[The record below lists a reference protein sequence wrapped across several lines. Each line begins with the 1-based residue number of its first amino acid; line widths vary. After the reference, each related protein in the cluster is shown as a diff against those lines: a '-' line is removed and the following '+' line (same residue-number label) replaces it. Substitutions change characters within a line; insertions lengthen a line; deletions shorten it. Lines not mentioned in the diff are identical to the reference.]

1 MTRIVLKTHI
11 LIIFVILAQACC
23 SLQENRLERMIDK
36 AFSNAI
42 EQYGALAD
50 SLLRE
55 APGMLPHS
63 LQEDGQITL
72 VKPAGWT
79 SGFFPGSL
87 WYIYEYS
94 GDERFRELAEKYTA
108 YLSDQQFN
116 RGTHDVGFMM
126 YCSYG
131 NGMRISPDSTKRS
144 ILIASAESLVS
155 RFNPAVG
162 CIKSW
167 DREVK
172 PGWRYPVIIDNMMN
186 LELLLWATEETGDSK
201 FEEVAKTHSNTTIR
215 NHFRLDNSSYHLVNY
230 DGETGDVLF
239 RGTVQGLSDDSA
251 WARGQGW
258 GLYGFTMLY
267 RFTKDEAYL
276 NKAKD
281 IAGYI
286 MSRPTMPR
294 DRIPYWD
301 FMADDETSP
310 RDASAASVYA
320 SALLELS
327 GYVDK
332 TNRNRYIQY
341 AIDIL
346 RSLSGPRYTAA
357 PGTNGR
363 FLLRHSV
370 TSFPKGSEVDRPLNY
385 ADYYYLEALMRLRA
399 VINNR

>member
-108 YLSDQQFN
+108 CLSDQQFN

-131 NGMRISPDSTKRS
+131 NGMRISPDSTKRRV
-144 ILIASAESLVS
+144 LITSAESLVS

-186 LELLLWATEETGDSK
+186 LELLLWASEETGDSK
-201 FEEVAKTHSNTTIR
+201 FEEVARTHSNTTMR

-267 RFTKDEAYL
+267 RFTKDESYL
-276 NKAKD
+276 NQAKA

-286 MSRPTMPR
+286 MSQPTMPR

-301 FMADDETSP
+301 FMADDENSP

-327 GYVDK
+327 GYVDE